1 MQYSFVLPY
10 LRSTPIYIPR
20 RDLVVGGADSVLLE
34 IGVVES
40 DNPSAQ
46 ALVLTGGIGG
56 PALRMNVWP
65 WSYVDW
71 SWDYGNP
78 SPGPH
83 TVLWSGVGTISSTKL
98 GTFQMRIP
106 RATAMSWPAR
116 CIYALQLDWDAGT
129 LSETLAQGA
138 LHVRRAT
145 VTAPL
150 VSWALL
156 TDDSIQIL
164 TDDDI
169 PVEA

>member
-10 LRSTPIYIPR
+10 LRSTPIHIPR

-40 DNPSAQ
+40 DDPSAQ
-46 ALVLTGGIGG
+46 AIVLTGGIGG

-65 WSYVDW
+65 WSYLHW
-71 SWDYGNP
+71 PWDYGRP
-78 SPGPH
+78 SHLPY
-83 TVLWSGVGTISSTKL
+83 TVLWSGAGTLSSTRL
-98 GTFQMRIP
+98 GTFEVRIP
-106 RATAMSWPAR
+106 VTTMMSWPVR

-145 VTAPL
+145 VAAPR
-150 VSWALL
+150 VSEDLL
-156 TDDSIQIL
+156 TDDYIPIT
-164 TDDDI
+164 TDTDI